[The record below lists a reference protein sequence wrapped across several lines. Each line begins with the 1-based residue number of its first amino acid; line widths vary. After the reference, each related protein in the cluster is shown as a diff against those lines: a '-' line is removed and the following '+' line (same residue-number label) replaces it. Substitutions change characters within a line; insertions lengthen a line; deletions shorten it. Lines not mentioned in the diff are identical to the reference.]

1 MIKILRKVKMIHE
14 QNKNVNKE
22 VGHIKKNQQLKFV
35 GLKNTIIH
43 LKIYSNRSSGVIQ
56 SEELKGK
63 HEKMW
68 RKHKGLMGHQ

>member
-1 MIKILRKVKMIHE
+1 MIKILHKVKMIHE

-43 LKIYSNRSSGVIQ
+43 LKYTQI
-56 SEELKGK
+56 
-63 HEKMW
+63 
-68 RKHKGLMGHQ
+68 GHLVLFNQKN

>member
-1 MIKILRKVKMIHE
+1 MIHE
-14 QNKNVNKE
+14 QSKNVNKE

-43 LKIYSNRSSGVIQ
+43 LKIYSNIYWSSGVIQ
-56 SEELKGK
+56 SEELKEK
-63 HEKMW
+63 HEKKW